1 MVPPAARIV
10 TGRAALKDTAPAY
23 HAYDACVEPSLQIRA
38 PEAGDL
44 EAVLDVVV
52 ARDIADLGEPDYTL
66 EDLRHDWE
74 EPEIDLARDA
84 WVALADGGPI
94 AGYAL
99 LRGEE
104 AMVLVHPDHEGRGI
118 GRALHDRLVER
129 AREVG
134 ARTLRQEASADNA
147 GTRALLEA
155 AGWRATERYWRMRL
169 ELPDAPAA
177 PEWPPGVAAAAFVPG
192 EDDAP
197 VHALIEEAFAEIPG
211 NVARSLP
218 EWQAWT
224 RRPGFEPGLS
234 TVVREGGEL
243 VGAAMC
249 WRWPDGTGFV
259 GQLAVPRAH
268 RGRGLGRTL
277 LQASFAAFGAGGLT
291 AAVLGVHAA
300 NRAGV
305 SLYESV
311 GMRPV
316 FVVDRFELPLAA

>member
-1 MVPPAARIV
+1 M
-10 TGRAALKDTAPAY
+10 
-23 HAYDACVEPSLQIRA
+23 EPSVQIRA

-44 EAVLDVVV
+44 EAVLDVIV
-52 ARDIADLGEPDYTL
+52 ARDIVDLGEPDYTL
-66 EDLRHDWE
+66 EDLAHDWE
-74 EPEIDLARDA
+74 EPEVDLARDA
-84 WVALADGGPI
+84 WVALPDGGSI

-118 GRALHDRLVER
+118 GRALHDRLLER
-129 AREVG
+129 ARERG
-134 ARTLRQEASADNA
+134 TRMLRQEASADNP

-155 AGWRATERYWRMRL
+155 AGWRATERYWRMRV
-169 ELPDAPAA
+169 ELDAAPPAPA
-177 PEWPPGVAAAAFVPG
+177 WPSGVAARPFAPG
-192 EDDAP
+192 EDDAS
-197 VHALIEEAFAEIPG
+197 VHALVEEAFAEIPG
-211 NVARSLP
+211 NVARTLP

-234 TVVREGGEL
+234 TVIEEGGEL

-249 WRWPDGTGFV
+249 WGWPEGVGFV
-259 GQLAVPRAH
+259 GQLAVSRAH
-268 RGRGLGRTL
+268 RGRGLGRAL

-311 GMRPV
+311 GMRPM
-316 FVVDRFELPLAA
+316 FVVDRFELRLAA